1 MCYISQDLPSND
13 HQFSQLRR
21 EEKTFGQEFT
31 KIQNGV
37 TADPMDW
44 TFLVQIGIQHVWHDT
59 ISGSSG
65 NYPNDGVYPA
75 IYPNSQCH
83 GIIIGENWVLTN
95 EFCCGSINTVS
106 SSTFRNFVLQFGA
119 TKTHW
124 PVDYATGEL
133 DWQMNQLGAMYGDSI
148 FTLKPTQF
156 WLQNEGVIDSTSTT
170 MPGDGFCLIR
180 TEENIYELWRGLFI
194 GIHYIIKVFIVFLFS
209 LKFN

>member
-106 SSTFRNFVLQFGA
+106 SSTFRNFILQFGA

-180 TEENIYELWRGLFI
+180 TEENIYE
-194 GIHYIIKVFIVFLFS
+194 
-209 LKFN
+209 